1 MDIKIGLIVKSAAGH
16 DKDSFMVI
24 TAVEDDF
31 AFLADG
37 KHRKLSS
44 PKKKRIKHLKL
55 TNTAVNADNL
65 TDKALRSLLREYREK
80 SCGNPLGNDKEYNLN
95 QNV

>member
-16 DKDSFMVI
+16 DKGSYMVI

-31 AFLADG
+31 VFLADG
-37 KHRKLSS
+37 KHRKLAF

-55 TNTAVNADNL
+55 TNTAINTGNL
-65 TDKALRSLLREYREK
+65 TDKALRAIIREFSE
-80 SCGNPLGNDKEYNLN
+80 NDFKADLN